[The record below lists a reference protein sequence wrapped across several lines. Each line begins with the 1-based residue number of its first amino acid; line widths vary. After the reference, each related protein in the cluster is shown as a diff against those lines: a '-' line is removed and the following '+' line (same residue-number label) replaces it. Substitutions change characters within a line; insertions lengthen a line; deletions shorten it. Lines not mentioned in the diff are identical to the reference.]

1 MDDPHTLKTPFP
13 SAAEDVNR
21 HRDTALTT
29 PQSRSTAYQLAYAD
43 DDFIQTDEMRGVRL
57 LLELSKPEITLH
69 KHNIHHTIVMFGSAR
84 IPSPEQAD
92 KHMQAVLERL
102 KLRPDDATLLQAMRQ
117 AEKQQQRT
125 RYYRE
130 ARALAEKITRDS
142 CSHNLP
148 RLHIVTGG
156 GPGIMEA
163 ANRGASD
170 AGGESIGLN
179 ITLPAEQKPNAY
191 ITSALCF
198 QFHYFAVRKMHFL
211 MRAQALIIFP
221 GGFGTLDE
229 LFDALTLVQTGKI
242 DALPIIAFDRQYWER
257 LLNFDL
263 LVEEGM
269 ISAADRQLIQFVDS
283 ADEAWHIIRDFV
295 EQHGDRYTPTK
306 PFALDR

>member
-13 SAAEDVNR
+13 SAAEDVQR

-29 PQSRSTAYQLAYAD
+29 PQSQSTAYQLAYAD

-57 LLELSKPEITLH
+57 LLELSKPEITLRE
-69 KHNIHHTIVMFGSAR
+69 HNIHHTIVMFGSAR

-92 KHMQAVLERL
+92 KHMRDVLERL
-102 KLRPDDATLLQAMRQ
+102 TLRPDDTTLREAKRQ
-117 AEKQQQRT
+117 AQKQQQST

-130 ARALAEKITRDS
+130 ARALAEKITRES

-191 ITSALCF
+191 ITPALCF